1 MDNNTVNVNGIMA
14 GGSTMKIR
22 VLVCGGRN
30 WSNESVIRQVI
41 DSLPEGTVIIEGAAR
56 GADSIAGKCA
66 RERGLEVLEFPA
78 NWNAY
83 GKSAGFIRNRQ
94 MLEEGKPHIV
104 VGFHENIAESKGTKD
119 MLEASRQAGL
129 PTFLVTGEQDVA
141 AVIDAMKIA
150 INNLLEA
157 REDMSANQQAQPSQA
172 VRVIHSDILGD
183 VVVDS
188 IMDKNVAVRV
198 LETVGRIARLQRVEE
213 GILKALERVKSKKR
227 RAELEARL
235 DAVRKRL
242 AHLRDA
248 LQAMQAEFPAVNV
261 VDAAV
266 LALQSNRR
274 NSEMY
279 VNVAAPVNTR
289 WLGNAMLVPVDS
301 EFGKA
306 MVALLDR
313 REKRLPEPA
322 GFLVDG
328 TNVLLV
334 SDELILQLVAAD
346 TIALSASY
354 GTVTGI
360 GLLLLAGKDVSP
372 KLIRQVHLAVR
383 KRFRNYSVTAYNS
396 IGVGAPGLAYTMNQ
410 EPVPDVAE
418 VGVPVRVL
426 DRLCVLLGRPD
437 LRGTELAWLI
447 NNGFASALLSKMPPT
462 HGTRSETVV
471 RVVPISGIE
480 GGLLLPNETAKRH
493 FSDFDGDTYKLFVR
507 IANVHTKVGREK
519 ITTVKDLF
527 LRGLDDKYEFK
538 ITALSRQ
545 IGLDVIAHGK
555 YGHMMFNGLL
565 ALIGAEAKNL
575 VAPVATGALAVIAWL
590 AAVDK
595 TGISAIRFA
604 NRMLPLFEPLFDA
617 RKGLAV
623 DIETVRKGMPFA
635 HAVVKLLGVSTPH
648 QAAEV
653 IREIGAG
660 ADQFF
665 GEEAG
670 IGHEMRQAA
679 AIIEEAMNADAENRL
694 RNMAKTG
701 DAAKL
706 EEAGGLSVKGAR
718 TIQAMA
724 GTKYNVLPAD
734 ETPMVTMFNGGPD
747 EVVTVPEFGDNPVPI
762 FRLSLKRITL
772 RVKYHPKAIVGGE
785 KIRDYE
791 VDAND
796 IAAAFGFQFSK
807 KYVPAYGPVD
817 YRRLDNNGNISAK
830 PVDAAEMFPN
840 GFRSYLYRP
849 EWRFV
854 DGNVVEPLERIQPNT
869 GAATLHQQAKNTVV
883 VVVDR
888 NVVEKRVVV
897 RFRVLVATGYYDDK
911 GNVRNA
917 FVEVLRTKWLPR
929 LKGSGEDV
937 KSLVVEDGRG
947 NLYAVASIIE
957 PRIVR
962 EKENDKLVARLEA
975 GLTHAD
981 VRVAE
986 VLYEAAMEYLGSQV
1000 RPVDKGDAPESST
1013 RSLLA
1018 DFGTDPKFGAR
1029 KLNNVRNRIESR
1041 LRGFLERCQELHP
1054 TPGLEIA
1061 TSDTEVDVS
1070 VRDWPTARFARH
1082 LVEISPA
1089 LSGGRGALTSGCVTV
1104 QAKAIRQAAAGED
1117 RAPKTELVEV
1127 PVPPTLDWVAIGEV
1141 IDREF
1146 APSASR
1152 IVAPMK
1158 DGANPFVVIDIAK
1171 PEHIEDVGATF
1182 AAATWY
1188 RLLRE
1193 KLPDKEVGIVH
1204 EDGTVGRGLTTVN
1217 VAIIDLQHANLAVLD
1232 GKRDSTETM
1241 FASGHFKPVVQVPH
1255 SVAADEKSLD
1265 VDLRREIDKY
1275 VAKVGVENVF
1285 LCTKDGGVLPYA
1297 QFKGVEFTEDVLNA
1311 HNIDYYISD
1320 FRIFNE
1326 AEPQR
1331 RFVVRIVW
1339 RYAQSVQ
1346 KVYFTDS
1353 LVKGATLRCDGVE
1366 FSVNLGGQTVPIDI
1380 VSSEDSFRGKK
1391 AAPAVV
1397 VGALRLVGQVRP
1409 EIDVAAMEAEMN
1421 EEFYRLRDKVN
1432 ELGLT
1437 GDELEQLEHELLA
1450 VQAQRVINLARKHGV
1465 DIVTAPLFV
1474 EIDGT
1479 RYELGRA
1486 VVARLRAMM
1495 VNDGSIDWSNVDP
1508 AAHISLLQHILHN
1521 CTCDALK
1528 ATGNDPVTHDK
1539 FRVHGDEPEVKRGN
1553 AVLAALRQL
1562 LNVTRAKRRAKK
1574 DDAWWDGFEDVYFED
1589 DGGAW

>member
-1 MDNNTVNVNGIMA
+1 
-14 GGSTMKIR
+14 MKIR
-22 VLVCGGRN
+22 VLISGGRN

-83 GKSAGFIRNRQ
+83 GKLAGFIRNRQ
-94 MLEEGKPHIV
+94 MLAEGKPDIV

-141 AVIDAMKIA
+141 AVIDAIKIE
-150 INNLLEA
+150 ISNLLEG
-157 REDMSANQQAQPSQA
+157 REMKSADQQAQKAQD

-183 VVVDS
+183 VVTDS
-188 IMDKNVAVRV
+188 IMDRNVAVRV

-213 GILKALERVKSKKR
+213 GISKALERVKSKKR

-235 DAVRKRL
+235 DAVQKRL
-242 AHLRDA
+242 AHLRDT
-248 LQAMQAEFPAVNV
+248 LQAIQAEFPVVNV

-266 LALQSNRR
+266 LALQANRR

-279 VNVAAPVNTR
+279 VTVAAPVGVR
-289 WLGNAMLVPVDS
+289 WLGNAMLVPADS

-306 MVALLDR
+306 MVALLER

-322 GFLVDG
+322 GFQVAD

-334 SDELILQLVAAD
+334 SDELILQRVDAD

-360 GLLLLAGKDVSP
+360 GLLLLAGKEVSP

-396 IGVGAPGLAYTMNQ
+396 IGVGVPGLAYKFGH

-507 IANVHTKVGREK
+507 IGDVPAKVGREK
-519 ITTVKDLF
+519 IQTMKDLF
-527 LRGLDDKYEFK
+527 LRGLEDKYEFK
-538 ITALSRQ
+538 VKAMERQ
-545 IGLDVIAHGK
+545 IGLDRIVQGK

-590 AAVDK
+590 SAVDK
-595 TGISAIRFA
+595 TGISAIKFA

-623 DIETVRKGMPFA
+623 DIDSVRKGMPFA
-635 HAVVKLLGVSTPH
+635 HAVVRLLGVTTPH

-665 GEEAG
+665 GEDAG
-670 IGHEMRQAA
+670 IGDEMRQAA
-679 AIIEEAMNADAENRL
+679 AIIEDAMNADAKSRL

-701 DAAKL
+701 DASAL
-706 EEAGGLSVKGAR
+706 DGEFGLSVKGAR

-762 FRLSLKRITL
+762 FRLKLKRVSL
-772 RVKYHPKAIVGGE
+772 GAKYHPKTIVGNTE
-785 KIRDYE
+785 VKDYKIDSNE
-791 VDAND
+791 V
-796 IAAAFGFQFSK
+796 AAALGFRFTK

-817 YRRLDNNGNISAK
+817 YRRLEDNGNISAK
-830 PVDAAEMFPN
+830 PVTAADMFPN
-840 GFRSYLYRP
+840 KYRSYLYRP

-854 DGNVVEPLERIQPNT
+854 AGDVVEPLERIQPNT
-869 GAATLHQQAKNTVV
+869 SAAALHRQAKNTVV
-883 VVVDR
+883 VVVDH
-888 NVVEKRVVV
+888 NVVEKRRVI
-897 RFRVLVATGYYDDK
+897 RFRVLVATGYYDDE
-911 GNVRNA
+911 GNTRNA
-917 FVEVLRTKWLPR
+917 FVEVLRTEWLPR
-929 LKGSGEDV
+929 LKGSDDEV
-937 KSLVVEDGRG
+937 ISLVVGDGRG
-947 NLYAVASIIE
+947 NLYAVAPIIE
-957 PRIVR
+957 PHISR
-962 EKENDKLVARLEA
+962 EEDGSKLVARLKM
-975 GLTHAD
+975 GLTRAD

-986 VLYEAAMEYLGSQV
+986 VLYEAAMEYLGGQV
-1000 RPVDKGDAPESST
+1000 RPVDKGDAPESGSH
-1013 RSLLA
+1013 SLLA
-1018 DFGTDPKFGAR
+1018 DFGPEAKFGAR
-1029 KLNNVRNRIESR
+1029 KLINVKVRMESR

-1054 TPGLEIA
+1054 TPGLKIA
-1061 TSDTEVDVS
+1061 HGDLEADVS

-1089 LSGGRGALTSGCVTV
+1089 LSGGRGALTSGHVTV
-1104 QAKAIRQAAAGED
+1104 QAKAIKQAAVGED
-1117 RAPKTELVEV
+1117 RVPSTELVEV
-1127 PVPPTLDWVAIGEV
+1127 PVPATLDWVAIGQV
-1141 IDREF
+1141 IDEAF

-1158 DGANPFVVIDIAK
+1158 DGANPFVVIDTAK
-1171 PEHIEDVGATF
+1171 PEHIRDVGATF

-1193 KLPDKEVGIVH
+1193 KLPDKEVGIVS
-1204 EDGTVGRGLTTVN
+1204 EDGKVGRGLTTVN

-1255 SVAADEKSLD
+1255 SVAADERSLD
-1265 VDLRREIDKY
+1265 VDLRREIGKY
-1275 VAKVGVENVF
+1275 IAKVGVENVF

-1297 QFKGVEFTEDVLNA
+1297 QFKDVEFTEDVLNRFG
-1311 HNIDYYISD
+1311 IDYYISD

-1326 AEPQR
+1326 ATPQR
-1331 RFVVRIVW
+1331 RFVVRVAW

-1346 KVYFTDS
+1346 KIYFTDS

-1366 FSVNLGGQTVPIDI
+1366 FYVNLGGQTVPIDI

-1397 VGALRLVGQVRP
+1397 VGALRLLGQVRP
-1409 EIDVAAMEAEMN
+1409 EIDVPALRAEMN
-1421 EEFYRLRDKVN
+1421 EEFYRLRNKAN

-1450 VQAQRVINLARKHGV
+1450 VQAQRVINLAREHGV

-1528 ATGNDPVTHDK
+1528 ATGNDPVTHGK
-1539 FRVHGDEPEVKRGN
+1539 FRVRGDEPEVKRGN
-1553 AVLAALRQL
+1553 AVLAALSRL
-1562 LNVTRAKRRAKK
+1562 LNVARAKRRAKRAKK
-1574 DDAWWDGFEDVYFED
+1574 DDEWWDDFEDVYFED

>member
-1 MDNNTVNVNGIMA
+1 
-14 GGSTMKIR
+14 MKVR
-22 VLVCGGRN
+22 VLVCGDRN

-41 DSLPEGTVIIEGAAR
+41 DSLPERTVVIEGAAR

-66 RERGLEVLEFPA
+66 KERGLEVLEFPA
-78 NWNAY
+78 NWSVY
-83 GKSAGFIRNRQ
+83 GKVAGFIRNRQ
-94 MLEEGKPHIV
+94 MLTEGKPDIV
-104 VGFHENIAESKGTKD
+104 VGFHENIVESKGTKD

-141 AVIDAMKIA
+141 AAIDAIKIA
-150 INNLLEA
+150 INNLLEE
-157 REDMSANQQAQPSQA
+157 REAMRSANPQAQTGQS
-172 VRVIHSDILGD
+172 VRVVYTDILGD
-183 VVVDS
+183 VVTDS

-213 GILKALERVKSKKR
+213 GISKALECVKSKKR

-235 DAVRKRL
+235 DAIRKRL

-261 VDAAV
+261 VDAAA
-266 LALQSNRR
+266 LALQTNRR
-274 NSEMY
+274 TSEMY
-279 VNVAAPVNTR
+279 VNIDAPMDVR
-289 WLGNAMLVPVDS
+289 WLGNAMLVPADS
-301 EFGKA
+301 KFGKA
-306 MVALLDR
+306 MVALLER

-322 GFLVDG
+322 GFQVDG

-334 SDELILQLVAAD
+334 SDELMLQRVDAD

-360 GLLLLAGKDVSP
+360 GLLLLAGKEVSP
-372 KLIRQVHLAVR
+372 KILRQVHLAVR

-396 IGVGAPGLAYTMNQ
+396 IGVGVPGLAYRLND

-426 DRLCVLLGRPD
+426 DRLCVLLGRPN

-480 GGLLLPNETAKRH
+480 GGLLLPNDTAKRH

-507 IANVHTKVGREK
+507 IGDVPAKVGREK
-519 ITTVKDLF
+519 IQTVKDLF
-527 LRGLDDKYEFK
+527 LRGLEDKYEFK
-538 ITALSRQ
+538 VTALSRQ
-545 IGLDVIAHGK
+545 IGLDRVAHGR

-590 AAVDK
+590 SAVDK
-595 TGISAIRFA
+595 TGISAIKFA

-623 DIETVRKGMPFA
+623 DIEAVRKGMPFA
-635 HAVVKLLGVSTPH
+635 HAVVRLLGVSTPH

-670 IGHEMRQAA
+670 IGNEMRQAA
-679 AIIEEAMNADAENRL
+679 AIIEEAMNADAMRSL
-694 RNMAKTG
+694 RNVAKTG
-701 DAAKL
+701 DASKL
-706 EEAGGLSVKGAR
+706 DGEFGLSVKGAR

-762 FRLSLKRITL
+762 FRLKLRRLSLGT
-772 RVKYHPKAIVGGE
+772 KYHPRTIVGGTE
-785 KIRDYE
+785 VKDYE
-791 VDAND
+791 VASND
-796 IAAAFGFQFSK
+796 IAAALGFRFSK

-817 YRRLDNNGNISAK
+817 YRRLEANETVSDK
-830 PVDAAEMFPN
+830 PVDAAQMFSAAY
-840 GFRSYLYRP
+840 RSYLYRP

-854 DGNVVEPLERIQPNT
+854 SGNVVEPLERIQPNT
-869 GAATLHQQAKNTVV
+869 SAAALHRQAKNTVV

-917 FVEVLRTKWLPR
+917 FVEVLRTKWQPR

-937 KSLVVEDGRG
+937 MSLVVEDGRG

-957 PRIVR
+957 PHISR
-962 EKENDKLVARLEA
+962 EEENGDLVARLEA

-986 VLYEAAMEYLGSQV
+986 VLYEAAMEYLGGQV
-1000 RPVDKGDAPESST
+1000 RPVDKGDAPESSS

-1018 DFGTDPKFGAR
+1018 DFGPEAKFGAR
-1029 KLNNVRNRIESR
+1029 KLNNVKNRIDGR
-1041 LRGFLERCQELHP
+1041 LRAFLEKCQQLHP

-1061 TSDTEVDVS
+1061 TSDTKVDVS

-1104 QAKAIRQAAAGED
+1104 PAKAIRQAAFGED
-1117 RAPKTELVEV
+1117 RAPQTELVEV
-1127 PVPPTLDWVAIGEV
+1127 PVPATLDWVAIGEV
-1141 IDREF
+1141 IDRVF

-1158 DGANPFVVIDIAK
+1158 DGANPFMVIDTGK
-1171 PEHIEDVGATF
+1171 VEHIQDVGATF

-1193 KLPDKEVGIVH
+1193 KLFDKEVGIVLG
-1204 EDGTVGRGLTTVN
+1204 DGKVGRGLTTVN

-1255 SVAADEKSLD
+1255 SVAADERSID
-1265 VDLRREIDKY
+1265 VDLRRAIGEY

-1297 QFKGVEFTEDVLNA
+1297 QFKDVEFTEDVLNRYG
-1311 HNIDYYISD
+1311 IEYYISD

-1331 RFVVRIVW
+1331 RFVVRVAW

-1366 FSVNLGGQTVPIDI
+1366 FYVNLGGQTVPIDI

-1391 AAPAVV
+1391 AAPAIV
-1397 VGALRLVGQVRP
+1397 VGALRLLGQVRP
-1409 EIDVAAMEAEMN
+1409 EIDVAALEAEMN
-1421 EEFYRLRDKVN
+1421 EEFYRLRNKAN

-1437 GDELEQLEHELLA
+1437 VDELEQLEHELLA
-1450 VQAQRVINLARKHGV
+1450 VQAQRVINLAREHGV

-1528 ATGNDPVTHDK
+1528 ATGNKPVTHDK
-1539 FRVHGDEPEVKRGN
+1539 FRVRGDEPEVKRGN
-1553 AVLAALRQL
+1553 AVLAALLRL
-1562 LNVTRAKRRAKK
+1562 LNVAREKRRAKK
-1574 DDAWWDGFEDVYFED
+1574 GNDWWDEFEDVYFEE
-1589 DGGAW
+1589 